1 MMLWTAFVT
10 GSCCSCLFVQEP
22 STRAAAA
29 QHHRRHDSTPSA
41 FGDVNLLHP
50 GGEQLTSPPQPMH
63 ARRHSAAGALTG
75 MLSESPESERRIRRR
90 MGQEDVEAR
99 SAQAQVRFR

>member
-1 MMLWTAFVT
+1 MT
-10 GSCCSCLFVQEP
+10 GSFRCPCLFVQEP

-41 FGDVNLLHP
+41 FGDVNLLHA
-50 GGEQLTSPPQPMH
+50 GGEQLTSPPHPMH
-63 ARRHSAAGALTG
+63 ARRHSAAGALSG
-75 MLSESPESERRIRRR
+75 MLSESPESERRFRRR